1 MIEKIKVYK
10 IGNKVVTL
18 GKSTDGYYVDVATPE
33 KSNLYYA
40 KTAEA
45 VLLELLNKEGIK
57 LMKVRG
63 CGVIALT

>member
-1 MIEKIKVYK
+1 MIEKIKAYK
-10 IGNKVVTL
+10 IGNKVITL
-18 GKSTDGYYVDVATPE
+18 GKSTGGYYVDVATASH
-33 KSNLYYA
+33 SNLYFG

-45 VLLELLNKEGIK
+45 VLTELLNKEGVK